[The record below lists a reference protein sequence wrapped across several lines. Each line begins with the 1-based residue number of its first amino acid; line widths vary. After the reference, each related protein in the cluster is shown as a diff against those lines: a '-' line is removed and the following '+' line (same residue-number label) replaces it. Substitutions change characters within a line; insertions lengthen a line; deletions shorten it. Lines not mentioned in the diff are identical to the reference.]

1 MHGLGVPLL
10 ALVLGSVA
18 SGVLAADRFVST
30 TGTDAAN
37 NCLSSPSPCL
47 TVGHGLAQAASG
59 DTVKIA
65 GGSYQ
70 ENVSVSTATT
80 VILSGGWASDFGT
93 QDPLSTPTIL
103 EAAAALPVVPRIAMA
118 QAFPTR
124 PVRIVVPFAAGG
136 ATDIIARLIGQWLSE
151 RLGQQFVIENR
162 PGAGSNI
169 GTELV
174 VNAPSDGYTLLLVGA
189 SSAIN
194 ATLYEKLS
202 FNFLRD
208 IAPVSGIIS
217 IPFIMA
223 VNPSFPAK
231 TVSEFIAYARAN
243 PGKVNM
249 ASGGN
254 GTAGHLS
261 GELFKMMAGINMV
274 HVPYRGEAAALTDL
288 LGGQVQVMFAT
299 MPASIEYIKAGK
311 LRSLAVTA
319 ATRLDALPNVP
330 TVGDFLPGYEVS
342 AWQGVG
348 APKNTP
354 AEIIAK
360 LNNEINTGLADPK
373 LKVRL
378 ADLGGTVIAGSPADF
393 GKLIADETEKWGKV
407 IRAANVKPE

>member
-1 MHGLGVPLL
+1 MKLPHRRH
-10 ALVLGSVA
+10 VLH
-18 SGVLAADRFVST
+18 LAA
-30 TGTDAAN
+30 G
-37 NCLSSPSPCL
+37 
-47 TVGHGLAQAASG
+47 
-59 DTVKIA
+59 
-65 GGSYQ
+65 
-70 ENVSVSTATT
+70 
-80 VILSGGWASDFGT
+80 
-93 QDPLSTPTIL
+93 
-103 EAAAALPVVPRIAMA
+103 AAALPVLSCIARA
-118 QAFPTR
+118 QAYPSR

-169 GTELV
+169 GTEVV
-174 VNAPSDGYTLLLVGA
+174 VNAPPDGYTLLLVGA

-274 HVPYRGEAAALTDL
+274 HVPYRGEAPALTDM
-288 LGGQVQVMFAT
+288 LGGQVQAMFGT
-299 MPASIEYIKAGK
+299 MPASIEYVRAGK
-311 LRSLAVTA
+311 LRPLAVTSA
-319 ATRLDALPNVP
+319 RRSELLPDLP
-330 TVGDFLPGYEVS
+330 TVGDFVPGYETS
-342 AWQGVG
+342 AWQGIG

-354 AEIIAK
+354 AEIINK
-360 LNNEINTGLADPK
+360 LNKEINAGLADPK
-373 LKVRL
+373 IKTRV
-378 ADLGGTVIAGSPADF
+378 ADMGGTVLAGSPADF

-407 IRAANVKPE
+407 VKFSGAKPD